1 MNVSTES
8 ALKSSIKYRESI
20 DCYWH
25 AYEFRH
31 LMRDY
36 KASNSKAYYK
46 LGYILEKY
54 NLLYTQGASLEDEFI
69 GIISYSSK
77 NLMPYKNQGR
87 KEKLGDMNLVELY
100 KSYTSEGLNTV

>member
-1 MNVSTES
+1 MNEPTVKQQES
-8 ALKSSIKYRESI
+8 R

-25 AYEFRH
+25 DYKFRF

-36 KASNSKAYYK
+36 KASNPKAYYK

-54 NLLYTQGASLEDEFI
+54 NLLCTQGASLEDEFI

-100 KSYTSEGLNTV
+100 KSYTSKELNTV

>member
-1 MNVSTES
+1 MTVPTVSQQES
-8 ALKSSIKYRESI
+8 RS
-20 DCYWH
+20 CYWH
-25 AYEFRH
+25 DYEFRH

-36 KASNSKAYYK
+36 KASNPKAYYK

-54 NLLYTQGASLEDEFI
+54 NLLYTQGASLEDEFM

-87 KEKLGDMNLVELY
+87 KEKLGDMNLIELF
-100 KSYTSEGLNTV
+100 KSYTKKESNS

>member
-1 MNVSTES
+1 MNVPTVKQQES
-8 ALKSSIKYRESI
+8 RS
-20 DCYWH
+20 CYWH
-25 AYEFRH
+25 DYEFRH

-36 KASNSKAYYK
+36 KASNPKAYYK

-54 NLLYTQGASLEDEFI
+54 NLLTYQGASLEDEFI

-100 KSYTSEGLNTV
+100 KSYTSEELNTV

>member
-1 MNVSTES
+1 MNVPTVKQQES
-8 ALKSSIKYRESI
+8 RN
-20 DCYWH
+20 CYWH
-25 AYEFRH
+25 SYEFRH

-36 KASNSKAYYK
+36 KASNPKAYYK

-54 NLLYTQGASLEDEFI
+54 SLLHTQGASLEDEFM

-100 KSYTSEGLNTV
+100 KSYTSEELNTV

>member
-1 MNVSTES
+1 MTEPTV
-8 ALKSSIKYRESI
+8 KQQESRN
-20 DCYWH
+20 CYWH

-36 KASNSKAYYK
+36 KASNPKAYYK

-100 KSYTSEGLNTV
+100 KSYTSNGLNTV

>member
-1 MNVSTES
+1 MNVPTVKQQES
-8 ALKSSIKYRESI
+8 RN
-20 DCYWH
+20 CYWH
-25 AYEFRH
+25 AHEFRH

-36 KASNSKAYYK
+36 KASNPKAYYK

-54 NLLYTQGASLEDEFI
+54 SLLHTQGASLKDEFM

-87 KEKLGDMNLVELY
+87 KEKLGDMNLVKLF
-100 KSYTSEGLNTV
+100 KSYTGAKE